1 MMRGMPPELLLPATI
16 MSLAFVFYTTGV
28 WSERLQRDLRAWH
41 VALFWLGLAC
51 DGYATSLMERLTAI
65 GERAGVVHTVTGV
78 AAFALMA
85 AHAAWATWVLL
96 RGSREGR
103 EGFHRYSI
111 VVWAVW
117 LVPYFGGMAAGI
129 ARGVNG

>member
-1 MMRGMPPELLLPATI
+1 MPRELIVPATI

-28 WSERLQRDLRAWH
+28 WSERFQRDLRPWH

-51 DGYATSLMERLTAI
+51 DGYATSLMERLVAV
-65 GERAGVVHTVTGV
+65 GERAGAVHTITGF

-85 AHAAWATWVLL
+85 THALWATWVLV
-96 RGSREGR
+96 RGGR
-103 EGFHRYSI
+103 EARARFHRFSL

-117 LVPYFGGMAAGI
+117 LVPYFGGMVAGI
-129 ARGVNG
+129 LRGANG